1 MTMSEYVKN
10 EIKEYG
16 LDGND
21 ILCASHDGLCFYHIG
36 EYTALFKKT
45 AHDDA
50 MVSDFFSEYMHQF
63 ATDENERE
71 KGFYG
76 TFLKR
81 LADDIDRAIKISD
94 RVCYRQA
101 FNDSFDMELIYL
113 APTNTAR
120 DVLDVNNKVY
130 KENKGV
136 AKILHNIDSAMKFA
150 VDTAY
155 RDCMAEQ
162 IAEEEVC

>member
-50 MVSDFFSEYMHQF
+50 MVADFFSEYMHQF

-71 KGFYG
+71 NGFYG

-113 APTNTAR
+113 APGTNNVY
-120 DVLDVNNKVY
+120 DDGNKVY

-136 AKILHNIDSAMKFA
+136 AKILHNIDSAMKYA

-155 RDCMAEQ
+155 RDCMSEQ
-162 IAEEEVC
+162 VPEEEVC